1 MAALT
6 PEGQQRLSTQS
17 INDGEP
23 GTVVRDFETL
33 LAFIGDNTPT
43 VSPKHDLLSMGSLA
57 PLNAPMTRP
66 MQLSLQR
73 PQQRAY
79 AYLHALYLVERID
92 PIVRAMRKA
101 RMLESHGKVPVQ
113 YPGTD
118 DWEA

>member
-1 MAALT
+1 VAALT
-6 PEGQQRLSTQS
+6 PEGQQRLSTQP

-33 LAFIGDNTPT
+33 LAFMGDNTPT

-73 PQQRAY
+73 PQQRVV
-79 AYLHALYLVERID
+79 YLQPAGNSIRSKNHV
-92 PIVRAMRKA
+92 K
-101 RMLESHGKVPVQ
+101 
-113 YPGTD
+113 YPHTIMK
-118 DWEA
+118 